1 MRGSFQFMKSVN
13 KKAVLNEIRLNG
25 PISRANIA
33 KETGLTPPTVTNIV
47 KELIEEAFVKE
58 SHLGESSGGR
68 KPTLLQ
74 LNEEGYY
81 VIGVDAGSN
90 TIEAAVCNLYG
101 HTLLRFENEIPKA
114 IDREKFLNIMK
125 QTIKKLLE
133 DETVQSN
140 KIIGIGVA
148 MHGVMNIEEGIS
160 YYSSN
165 SGLENVPVKYELEK
179 EFGYEVL
186 LENNSR
192 ALALGEFWFGGFKHV
207 DCFCGINVGRGVGSG
222 LVVNGKLFHGP
233 QYVAGE
239 IGHTVI
245 SVNGRQCKC
254 GNKGCLETFVSSES
268 IVKRA
273 KKQISQAPE
282 NLTAEDVYHYAV
294 EGNKEYIHVLE
305 ETGYYLSIGLLNL
318 INTINPDTI
327 VLGGGVM
334 KSAEFLMPIIMDNVR
349 TKALTSKVRNEV
361 NIFVGKLD
369 DDATLLGAAALV
381 FNEYF

>member
-1 MRGSFQFMKSVN
+1 M
-13 KKAVLNEIRLNG
+13 
-25 PISRANIA
+25 
-33 KETGLTPPTVTNIV
+33 
-47 KELIEEAFVKE
+47 
-58 SHLGESSGGR
+58 
-68 KPTLLQ
+68 
-74 LNEEGYY
+74 
-81 VIGVDAGSN
+81 
-90 TIEAAVCNLYG
+90 
-101 HTLLRFENEIPKA
+101 
-114 IDREKFLNIMK
+114 
-125 QTIKKLLE
+125 
-133 DETVQSN
+133 
-140 KIIGIGVA
+140 
-148 MHGVMNIEEGIS
+148 
-160 YYSSN
+160 
-165 SGLENVPVKYELEK
+165 
-179 EFGYEVL
+179 
-186 LENNSR
+186 
-192 ALALGEFWFGGFKHV
+192 
-207 DCFCGINVGRGVGSG
+207 
-222 LVVNGKLFHGP
+222 NGKLFHGP